1 MLDNN
6 RIPLP
11 PQAGDGRAVVLP
23 DSRQV
28 TLVGGTGAGKTRFMM
43 EMIRLCGRR
52 AFLLSAIGCDYP
64 EKEES
69 ILPGSIDVQF
79 RSLVKR
85 SSYFKEEAVTEL
97 DKLVCMLF
105 DDEFEYL
112 LQKKFDMLAGV
123 HVNFEPTRLDHL
135 KQLWENIYPGNT
147 IVRSAGRLMF
157 STSAGDDLIPFSRL
171 SRGETSVLY
180 FIAGVL
186 YAPASS
192 VIFIDSPSLM
202 IHPSVVNH
210 LWNSL
215 EALRPDCRFV
225 YDTVDVDFIASR
237 TENVCVWIKSYDA
250 ARKEWAYEVLPP
262 AEISEEMLVS
272 LIGAR
277 KPVMFVEGDAM
288 HSIDIKLYTLV
299 FKDYSVRPLGSCTKV
314 IETVRSF
321 GDLQSLHHLDSHGI
335 VDRDRRSDEEVAYLR
350 RKNILVPEV
359 AEVEN
364 LFLLPEVISVMARR
378 NGRSES
384 QVVSKVR
391 RKVMKMFAAQYDK
404 QALQHVRHSVKREVE
419 CRIDARFS
427 CITAMETH
435 LRSLLL
441 NLKPRQHYEQLLGE
455 FRRMVR
461 EDDYYGVLKVF
472 NHKPMLSDCGVDRLL
487 GYDSKDEYI
496 AGVLAALKGSDSDS
510 VLLRNAVRRCFGLD
524 DEGCY
529 TREMLEA
536 MSQNSAK
543 QGQQVKKSK
552 QKVVSRNVNRKT
564 GNKNSRNKNKN
575 KNKRKRT
582 RRYEET

>member
-1 MLDNN
+1 MRNNN

-11 PQAGDGRAVVLP
+11 PQAGASPAVVLP

-43 EMIRLCGRR
+43 EMIRLCGSR
-52 AFLLSAIGCDYP
+52 AYLLSAIGCDYP

-69 ILPGSIDVQF
+69 AMPGSIDDQF

-85 SSYFKEEAVTEL
+85 RNYFKEEAVTEL

-112 LQKKFDMLAGV
+112 LQKKFDMYAGEPV
-123 HVNFEPTRLDHL
+123 MFEPTRLDQL
-135 KQLWENIYPGNT
+135 KMLWEKIFPGNA
-147 IVRSAGRLMF
+147 IVRSGGRLMF

-186 YAPASS
+186 YAPACA

-215 EALRPDCRFV
+215 EELRPDCRFV

-299 FKDYSVRPLGSCTKV
+299 FKDYSVRPLGSCNKV

-364 LFLLPEVISVMARR
+364 IFLLPEVISVMARR
-378 NGRSES
+378 RGRNEN
-384 QVVSKVR
+384 QVSGKVR
-391 RKVMKMFAAQYDK
+391 RAVMKMFAAQYDK
-404 QALQHVRHSVKREVE
+404 QALQHVRHRVKREVE

-435 LRSLLL
+435 LRSLLQTL
-441 NLKPRQHYEQLLGE
+441 QPRQHYEQLLGE
-455 FRRMVR
+455 FRKMVR
-461 EDDYYGVLKVF
+461 EDDYTGVLKVF

-496 AGVLAALKGSDSDS
+496 AGVLSVLKGSDSDS
-510 VLLRNAVRRCFGLD
+510 VSLRNAIRRCFGLD
-524 DEGCY
+524 AEGLY
-529 TREMLEA
+529 TQEMLEA
-536 MSQNSAK
+536 MSRKSGKRDHRVNRSERQVSA
-543 QGQQVKKSK
+543 
-552 QKVVSRNVNRKT
+552 RNVKGKAVRKNR
-564 GNKNSRNKNKN
+564 SKNKN
-575 KNKRKRT
+575 KKNRKLT
-582 RRYEET
+582 RRYEEA